1 MTKVSFAVVVIGY
14 KLGRSIMKKS
24 LLAVICAT
32 VIGTGALT
40 GCQSSTGGGATGTD
54 RQQLLTISS
63 AQLNAEVAT
72 AYKETIASARAQKAL
87 DVPAVYAS
95 RVKAIFNRL
104 VPHTTTFRPDGTKFD
119 WEIHTINSDEVNAW
133 CMPGGKMVVY
143 TGIIKQLNL
152 TNDELAAI
160 IGHEM
165 AHALREHTRE
175 KLSQEQAKSAGLSA
189 LGKLAGLGDKEM
201 KIAEMVGQYGLSL
214 PFSRQMESESDVIG
228 LELMARAGY
237 NPEAAPRLWEKMN
250 KLSQDGMFDA
260 IRSTHPTN
268 QARIAELQKRI
279 PEVMPLYEAA
289 KGKKGTAATKGGKKG
304 AKKR

>member
-1 MTKVSFAVVVIGY
+1 
-14 KLGRSIMKKS
+14 MKKS

-32 VIGTGALT
+32 VIGTSALT
-40 GCQSSTGGGATGTD
+40 GCQSTTGGGATGSN

-63 AQLNAEVAT
+63 AQLNAEVAES
-72 AYKETIASARAQKAL
+72 YKKTIADARSQRAL
-87 DVPAVYAS
+87 DVPAVYAK

-104 VPHTTTFRPDGTKFD
+104 VPHTAAFRPDGTKFE

-152 TNDELAAI
+152 TDDELAAI
-160 IGHEM
+160 VGHEM

-175 KLSQEQAKSAGLSA
+175 KLSQEQAKSAGLGL
-189 LGKLAGLGDKEM
+189 LGKVAGLSTDQM
-201 KIAEMVGQYGLSL
+201 KIAELVGQYGLSL

-237 NPEAAPRLWEKMN
+237 NPEAATRVWEKMN
-250 KLSQDGMFDA
+250 NLSKDGAFDA
-260 IRSTHPTN
+260 LLSTHPTN
-268 QARIAELQKRI
+268 QGRITELQKRL
-279 PEVMPLYEAA
+279 PEVMPLYQAA
-289 KGKKGTAATKGGKKG
+289 KGKKATSAPARKGGKKG
-304 AKKR
+304 TKKR